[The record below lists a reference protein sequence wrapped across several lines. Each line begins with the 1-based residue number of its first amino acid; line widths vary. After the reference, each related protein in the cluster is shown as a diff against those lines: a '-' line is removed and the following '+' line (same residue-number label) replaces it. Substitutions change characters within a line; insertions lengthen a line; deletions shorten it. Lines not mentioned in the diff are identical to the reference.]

1 MNTNS
6 TCPQCQA
13 PIPEKAPRG
22 LCPRCLMDGALSSEP
37 QASPPP
43 PLPSVPAIEA
53 VFPQLEVLEPLG
65 AGGMGRVY
73 RARQTHLDRIV
84 ALKVLPPELARDPAF
99 AERFAREARA
109 VARRN
114 HPNIVQCYDFGRSS
128 SAEDGESYFYL
139 LLEFV
144 DGVNLRQSMRT
155 EALTSREALGI
166 VPRLCD
172 ALNYAHE
179 QGVLHRD
186 IKPENI
192 LIDKQGRV
200 KIADFGLARFQKEGD
215 TDAMTLTWRL
225 NRSKSP
231 MMSITGRISTV

>member
-1 MNTNS
+1 
-6 TCPQCQA
+6 
-13 PIPEKAPRG
+13 
-22 LCPRCLMDGALSSEP
+22 MDGALSSEP

-43 PLPSVPAIEA
+43 MPSVPAIDA

-73 RARQTHLDRIV
+73 KARQTHLDRIV

-109 VARRN
+109 LARLN
-114 HPNIVQCYDFGRSS
+114 HPNIVQCYDFGQSS

-155 EALTSREALGI
+155 EALTSR
-166 VPRLCD
+166 
-172 ALNYAHE
+172 
-179 QGVLHRD
+179 
-186 IKPENI
+186 
-192 LIDKQGRV
+192 
-200 KIADFGLARFQKEGD
+200 
-215 TDAMTLTWRL
+215 
-225 NRSKSP
+225 
-231 MMSITGRISTV
+231 